1 MLSIKLHSV
10 FFTSSGSYNKPEVF
24 LQEHC
29 GNFTKKIRR
38 RANFHDFTSTRDPYL
53 LSKTCIW
60 GKTIPL
66 ILFLFFFSISIL
78 LLELYF
84 FLQQP
89 NKALAKI
96 FWNLVVISPMTLSSR
111 KVSIKKR
118 SILWAF
124 LNRMCW
130 RTTNFNKTKTIQN
143 NTETHTQK
151 MKTDKQRQKANKRQT
166 TERQK
171 KRECHR
177 KFTSGFT
184 KYRNEWCGVSICK
197 FRGVNTAFGVYRE
210 HEFCWR
216 GRTDNQIWRIDWGR
230 EDGSILFLVLV
241 SKDHSFGF

>member
-96 FWNLVVISPMTLSSR
+96 FWNLVVITPMTLSSR

-143 NTETHTQK
+143 NTETHTHKKWKQTNKDQK
-151 MKTDKQRQKANKRQT
+151 QTKDKQLKDR
-166 TERQK
+166 K
-171 KRECHR
+171 K
-177 KFTSGFT
+177 
-184 KYRNEWCGVSICK
+184 GVP
-197 FRGVNTAFGVYRE
+197 
-210 HEFCWR
+210 
-216 GRTDNQIWRIDWGR
+216 
-230 EDGSILFLVLV
+230 L
-241 SKDHSFGF
+241 